1 LPGRIALKDPEP
13 IRNRHA
19 IGQGFWRSTGNWR
32 TRKDQSTD
40 YTEAVLGSLIAGAE
54 AIVPA
59 IWKLE
64 LANALVVAERRKKIA
79 PEKSA
84 RFLRDLQQFAISI
97 GLEYVFATVLEHARL
112 YHRSAYDASYLELAQ
127 PKSSAGNEGRTS
139 LASRQDTWNFGFPT
153 LILPDNRCHLPK
165 PEKNGKQMI
174 FEILGRI
181 PNRYRHRSFSRPN
194 AEGGGERGPAA
205 IGR

>member
-1 LPGRIALKDPEP
+1 MV
-13 IRNRHA
+13 
-19 IGQGFWRSTGNWR
+19 Q
-32 TRKDQSTD
+32 DQSND

-97 GLEYVFATVLEHARL
+97 DLDGLEYVFATVLEHARL
-112 YHRSAYDASYLELAQ
+112 HHRSAYDASYLELAQ
-127 PKSSAGNEGRTS
+127 RRSLPLATKDEPLLQAAKTLGISAF
-139 LASRQDTWNFGFPT
+139 QP
-153 LILPDNRCHLPK
+153 
-165 PEKNGKQMI
+165 
-174 FEILGRI
+174 
-181 PNRYRHRSFSRPN
+181 
-194 AEGGGERGPAA
+194 
-205 IGR
+205 

>member
-1 LPGRIALKDPEP
+1 MSSFVLDNSISA
-13 IRNRHA
+13 A
-19 IGQGFWRSTGNWR
+19 WCFQ
-32 TRKDQSTD
+32 DQSTD

-84 RFLRDLQQFAISI
+84 RFLRDLQFAISMDLD

-112 YHRSAYDASYLELAQ
+112 YHRSVYDASYLELAHRRRLPLATKDEPPLQAAKTLGISAFQ
-127 PKSSAGNEGRTS
+127 P
-139 LASRQDTWNFGFPT
+139 
-153 LILPDNRCHLPK
+153 
-165 PEKNGKQMI
+165 
-174 FEILGRI
+174 
-181 PNRYRHRSFSRPN
+181 
-194 AEGGGERGPAA
+194 
-205 IGR
+205 

>member
-1 LPGRIALKDPEP
+1 LSSFVLDNSISA
-13 IRNRHA
+13 A
-19 IGQGFWRSTGNWR
+19 WCFQ
-32 TRKDQSTD
+32 DQSTD
-40 YTEAVLGSLIAGAE
+40 YTEAVLGSLIAGTE

-84 RFLRDLQQFAISI
+84 RFLRDLQQFAISMDLD

-127 PKSSAGNEGRTS
+127 RRSLPLATKDEPLLQAAKTLGISAF
-139 LASRQDTWNFGFPT
+139 QP
-153 LILPDNRCHLPK
+153 
-165 PEKNGKQMI
+165 
-174 FEILGRI
+174 
-181 PNRYRHRSFSRPN
+181 
-194 AEGGGERGPAA
+194 
-205 IGR
+205 

>member
-1 LPGRIALKDPEP
+1 LSFFVLDNSISA
-13 IRNRHA
+13 A
-19 IGQGFWRSTGNWR
+19 WCFQ
-32 TRKDQSTD
+32 DQSTD

-97 GLEYVFATVLEHARL
+97 DLDGLEFVFTTVLEHARL
-112 YHRSAYDASYLELAQ
+112 YHRSAYDGSYLELAQ
-127 PKSSAGNEGRTS
+127 RRSLPLATKDEPLLQAAKTLGISAF
-139 LASRQDTWNFGFPT
+139 QP
-153 LILPDNRCHLPK
+153 
-165 PEKNGKQMI
+165 
-174 FEILGRI
+174 
-181 PNRYRHRSFSRPN
+181 
-194 AEGGGERGPAA
+194 
-205 IGR
+205 